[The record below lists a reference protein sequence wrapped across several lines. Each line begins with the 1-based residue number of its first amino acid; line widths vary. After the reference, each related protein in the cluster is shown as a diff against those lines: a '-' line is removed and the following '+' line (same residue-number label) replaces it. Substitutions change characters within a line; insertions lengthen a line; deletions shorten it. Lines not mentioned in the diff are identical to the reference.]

1 MAAFLLFLAMA
12 IFLRS
17 KAPPEAARLLP
28 ESNCI
33 LSLPFNSIQ
42 LAGAIAA
49 TMHTLATSNDVR
61 IDAWRF
67 HENYDH
73 ARR

>member
-1 MAAFLLFLAMA
+1 MQLFLVLA

-17 KAPPEAARLLP
+17 KALAESARLLP
-28 ESNCI
+28 DSDGI

-49 TMHTLATSNDVR
+49 RLHTPTTSNGVR